1 MGYSSAFLGLTF
13 TQTGTVSGS
22 TYSFKLRAQNVHGWS
37 DWSTVTS
44 LLSATVPDKMAMVTV
59 TDGILSTTT
68 IKITF
73 VEPSNLGSPITS
85 YLIQIEGKD

>member
-1 MGYSSAFLGLTF
+1 
-13 TQTGTVSGS
+13 
-22 TYSFKLRAQNVHGWS
+22 LRAQNVHGWS

-73 VEPSNLGSPITS
+73 VEPSNLGSTITS